1 MKGAN
6 EDCRGERARGRR
18 PRALGRATTRIR
30 VLHDERGMATL
41 ETVLTVTILVPLLF
55 GVVAFGDAFQ
65 RWLAQD
71 AAAVQAARFAA
82 EVGGD
87 TPEVRTLLADS
98 LRASGIDPERVTV
111 EIDPAQVG
119 WREPLRIT
127 VTSQARLDIPFVLHA
142 AVPLRSTAVARGE
155 VNR

>member
-1 MKGAN
+1 ML
-6 EDCRGERARGRR
+6 R
-18 PRALGRATTRIR
+18 
-30 VLHDERGMATL
+30 DERGMAAL

-87 TPEVRTLLADS
+87 TPEVRTLLADT

-119 WREPLRIT
+119 WREPLRLT
-127 VTSQARLDIPFVLHA
+127 VISNVSLDIPFALH
-142 AVPLRSTAVARGE
+142 VTLPLRSTAVARGE